1 MKAISTEFW
10 KQVSL
15 PADIAPRIPSK
26 LTQSKENTM
35 SIVDV
40 TLDCTILPL
49 DGYTASPATNG
60 KVYYYKF
67 SGGSDGNGNVTE
79 YTDDG
84 SGIGT
89 IRVTLTGSPYEIV
102 QVSFNG
108 DSHSDMSWIPGPA
121 NSIVIIKDTNIDNE
135 NVYFSVLAKDPQA
148 NCTFGCDPSIVN
160 KPKPT

>member
-1 MKAISTEFW
+1 
-10 KQVSL
+10 
-15 PADIAPRIPSK
+15 
-26 LTQSKENTM
+26 M

-60 KVYYYKF
+60 KVYYYRF

-108 DSHSDMSWIPGPA
+108 DSHSDMSWIPGPT